1 MYKIVT
7 KIHFSYGHR
16 LLDHPGKCASLHGHN
31 GVVEIELSG
40 SQLDSLGMLIDFAE
54 VKTLINSW
62 IEEHLDHRTILKEDD
77 PLAEVLNKAG
87 EKLFLMDR
95 NPTAENLAWLIFK
108 AAVAQGLPVSA
119 VRFWETPGSMAEY
132 SAAE

>member
-16 LLDHPGKCASLHGHN
+16 LLEHPGKCASLHGHN
-31 GVVEIELSG
+31 GIVEIELSG
-40 SQLDSLGMLIDFAE
+40 RRLDNLGMLIDFAQ
-54 VKTLINSW
+54 VKTLINTW

-77 PLAEVLNKAG
+77 PLAEVLTKAG

-95 NPTAENLAWLIFK
+95 NPTAENLARLIFK